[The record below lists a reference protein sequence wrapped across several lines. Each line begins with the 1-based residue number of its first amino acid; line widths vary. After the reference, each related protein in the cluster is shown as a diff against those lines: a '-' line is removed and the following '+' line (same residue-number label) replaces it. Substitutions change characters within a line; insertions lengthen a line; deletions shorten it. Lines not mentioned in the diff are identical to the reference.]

1 MFSVKSLSLNINV
14 VNSPVSHKNSL
25 NRVKSLLI
33 FYVVILIIK
42 KIYKGGIQDEFAG
55 KWYFLLIISA
65 MSIASEYILSIDKGI
80 AYITV
85 IEISFIILLINV
97 ILYFFLQSFHYFFL
111 KPRYVWLWNSKDVCH
126 FLCGDKNTLFHSCDL
141 LPYFSLSIR

>member
-1 MFSVKSLSLNINV
+1 M
-14 VNSPVSHKNSL
+14 
-25 NRVKSLLI
+25 SLLI

-42 KIYKGGIQDEFAG
+42 KIYKGRIQDEFAG

-97 ILYFFLQSFHYFFL
+97 ILYFFLSFYDRTVFITAG
-111 KPRYVWLWNSKDVCH
+111 N
-126 FLCGDKNTLFHSCDL
+126 G
-141 LPYFSLSIR
+141 SIKEANGCA